1 MAINIPGP
9 KRYGSESVPEIPF
22 TFRLSIEVC
31 IPRGIPCSTSGSRL
45 ELGPPPSSP
54 PCGPPTLDLRLR
66 APLPGLLLLLLPIG
80 ERSRVSGGGS
90 RRPAGG
96 GQEGSGAG
104 GESWSMTDE
113 LQVEA
118 AGVRLRA
125 SQASCSHWAGPE
137 AGRGSK

>member
-66 APLPGLLLLLLPIG
+66 APLPGLLLLLPIG

-104 GESWSMTDE
+104 GESWSMMDE